1 MSAIFLHWSS
11 GKDSA
16 LSLYYLQQ
24 KQPIKKL
31 LTTLSIETQ
40 RVSMHGVSKELL
52 LAQEESL
59 GVRIQQVELA
69 GDLSLQTYNKEMQRV
84 YTSLLKQGYTTAA
97 FGDILLEDLKAYR
110 EKELDKIGMKYL
122 FPLWGRDTKEV
133 MEDFIARGFKAVVV
147 AVQGDKLSKDWVGR
161 VIDQQFLKD
170 LPSDV
175 DWSGEN
181 GEYHTFVFDGPNF
194 KKPIA
199 YKIEEVVAYNY
210 LKNKT
215 EEDNCFKK
223 SEKTSWASKFYF
235 ADLRLA

>member
-147 AVQGDKLSKDWVGR
+147 AVQADKLSKDWVGR